1 MDRTERLLN
10 LVAFFLDTKKPMS
23 LDEIRDT
30 FPDDYTGTDDAS
42 QRKFERDKAE
52 LHELGVPLRFVPAR
66 DDDEGGYLLD
76 REAYYLP
83 EPGFTADELAVL
95 YATGSAALAS
105 GAFPGRQELAHALR
119 KVGFFANTPLPTTQ
133 VRLEL
138 GDSKELPQR
147 LETLWEAIGARKAL
161 DLEYFSPRTKT
172 VTSRRVD
179 PWGLALRRGV
189 WNLVGYCHLRKEL
202 RTFYVHRI
210 RRAEMNQSKPKQ
222 ADFTVPA
229 DFVLDQHVA
238 SWPWHHRIHEPVEV
252 TLALTPEFAA
262 LASQLFGVEAVKSE
276 ARVKAT
282 HLEPLLHQVLSLGK
296 GARVVSPESARSE
309 VKTLA
314 QKVLDAHGG
323 AA

>member
-1 MDRTERLLN
+1 
-10 LVAFFLDTKKPMS
+10 
-23 LDEIRDT
+23 
-30 FPDDYTGTDDAS
+30 
-42 QRKFERDKAE
+42 
-52 LHELGVPLRFVPAR
+52 
-66 DDDEGGYLLD
+66 
-76 REAYYLP
+76 
-83 EPGFTADELAVL
+83 
-95 YATGSAALAS
+95 
-105 GAFPGRQELAHALR
+105 
-119 KVGFFANTPLPTTQ
+119 
-133 VRLEL
+133 
-138 GDSKELPQR
+138 
-147 LETLWEAIGARKAL
+147 
-161 DLEYFSPRTKT
+161 
-172 VTSRRVD
+172 
-179 PWGLALRRGV
+179 
-189 WNLVGYCHLRKEL
+189 
-202 RTFYVHRI
+202 
-210 RRAEMNQSKPKQ
+210 
-222 ADFTVPA
+222 VPA

>member
-119 KVGFFANTPLPTTQ
+119 KVLLREHPA
-133 VRLEL
+133 
-138 GDSKELPQR
+138 
-147 LETLWEAIGARKAL
+147 AHHAGA
-161 DLEYFSPRTKT
+161 PRA
-172 VTSRRVD
+172 
-179 PWGLALRRGV
+179 W
-189 WNLVGYCHLRKEL
+189 
-202 RTFYVHRI
+202 
-210 RRAEMNQSKPKQ
+210 
-222 ADFTVPA
+222 
-229 DFVLDQHVA
+229 
-238 SWPWHHRIHEPVEV
+238 
-252 TLALTPEFAA
+252 
-262 LASQLFGVEAVKSE
+262 
-276 ARVKAT
+276 
-282 HLEPLLHQVLSLGK
+282 
-296 GARVVSPESARSE
+296 
-309 VKTLA
+309 
-314 QKVLDAHGG
+314 
-323 AA
+323 